1 MPRSSHGVR
10 QIALVFSR
18 WTALAEPKDLAWQ
31 HGFRRAGQSPRA
43 VQSFELGVSGPPSK
57 HSHPAAPL
65 KMSGSATH
73 HHDHHH
79 NHAESPSLLGGHDHD
94 YSRAGRRSLIAA
106 QELLLVHM
114 VADII
119 GGVLSGSLSLLAH
132 AGHMVTD
139 AGALV
144 VALAA
149 LHYAQLPASTERT
162 FGLRRLEVLAAL
174 FNVILLWTVAGTILL
189 QVFEVVGHGHAHGNE
204 NLGTYLLAIGALGI
218 VIHLTSAFIL
228 HRSQHHSVSVEGA
241 FRHVSVHAV
250 ESVAIIVSGILVSL
264 FHWHFLDWALSL
276 VLVLVILF
284 STYRLVVKIIKVL
297 LQAVPDDV
305 DVYRLCNALEDVP
318 GVTFIHDVH
327 VWALVPRYNV
337 LTAHAIVDPDST
349 AEDLMRIRTGMLKTA
364 REEYGIRHT
373 TFQLEFSAADCHEE
387 NHHVDH
393 LMALSREEARG
404 R

>member
-1 MPRSSHGVR
+1 
-10 QIALVFSR
+10 
-18 WTALAEPKDLAWQ
+18 
-31 HGFRRAGQSPRA
+31 
-43 VQSFELGVSGPPSK
+43 
-57 HSHPAAPL
+57 
-65 KMSGSATH
+65 MSGSATH
-73 HHDHHH
+73 HHEHDHI
-79 NHAESPSLLGGHDHD
+79 HAESPSLLGGHDHD

-106 QELLLVHM
+106 LVLLLVHM

-149 LHYAQLPASTERT
+149 LHYELPASTERT

-250 ESVAIIVSGILVSL
+250 ESVAIIVSGILVTL

-276 VLVLVILF
+276 VIVLVILF

-318 GVTFIHDVH
+318 GVTFIHGRARLGARAPVQRADRPRHHRSRQHGRGSDAHPHGDV
-327 VWALVPRYNV
+327 
-337 LTAHAIVDPDST
+337 
-349 AEDLMRIRTGMLKTA
+349 EDRAG
-364 REEYGIRHT
+364 GIRNPAHYVPAGIFGRGLPRGKPSRRPFDGVVAGGSPRT
-373 TFQLEFSAADCHEE
+373 IGSQARVKGGERPTPPGQVRLVQWPLADRRPRFACDLRVPYPVQA
-387 NHHVDH
+387 NPC
-393 LMALSREEARG
+393 
-404 R
+404 